1 MPNVVVALN
10 LLVEDVL
17 LDNEVPKVV
26 VAEKSLEDFT
36 GRVPKSAKVS
46 LLLVGVGG
54 REVLYL
60 KAGLDRVLVRFMGAM
75 DVDAVTCSSAIG

>member
-1 MPNVVVALN
+1 M
-10 LLVEDVL
+10 
-17 LDNEVPKVV
+17 
-26 VAEKSLEDFT
+26 EDFT
-36 GRVPKSAKVS
+36 GHVPKSAKVS

-60 KAGLDRVLVRFMGAM
+60 IAGLDRVLVRFMGAM